1 MYRKKYHSR
10 WGEIGLIMLDKTESC
25 FSEYS
30 QSTLYNSRTAPLT
43 DAILVFVEVRCR
55 TSGIYGSP
63 AATVDRRKQ
72 AKILNTARA
81 SLAKHTEYNDLPVR
95 FDVVAVTRR
104 NYSPKILWIRDAFQ

>member
-1 MYRKKYHSR
+1 
-10 WGEIGLIMLDKTESC
+10 MLEKTESC
-25 FSEYS
+25 FGENS
-30 QSTLYNSRTAPLT
+30 QNTVHSSRTAPIT
-43 DAILVFVEVRCR
+43 DAILVFVEVRYR
-55 TSGIYGSP
+55 SSEIYGNP

-81 SLAKHTEYNDLPVR
+81 FLAEHPKYNDLPVR

>member
-1 MYRKKYHSR
+1 
-10 WGEIGLIMLDKTESC
+10 MLDKTEPC
-25 FSEYS
+25 FGENS
-30 QSTLYNSRTAPLT
+30 QSTVHNSSTKPAS
-43 DAILVFVEVRCR
+43 DVILVFVEVRYR
-55 TSGIYGSP
+55 TSEEYGSP

-81 SLAKHTEYNDLPVR
+81 FLAKHTQYNDLPVR

>member
-1 MYRKKYHSR
+1 MTS
-10 WGEIGLIMLDKTESC
+10 SC
-25 FSEYS
+25 WTKPNPVSAKIA
-30 QSTLYNSRTAPLT
+30 STVHNSSTKPAN
-43 DAILVFVEVRCR
+43 DVILVFVEVRYR
-55 TSGIYGSP
+55 TSEEYGSP

-81 SLAKHTEYNDLPVR
+81 FLAKHTQYNDLPVR